1 MNLLNVTDV
10 SHDYP
15 HHPGVL
21 RDVSLNVRRVKRW
34 RCLDAAG
41 AVKAPG
47 ADAGRP

>member
-21 RDVSLNVRRVKRW
+21 RDVSLNVQ
-34 RCLDAAG
+34 AG
-41 AVKAPG
+41 ETVALL
-47 ADAGRP
+47 GRSGWG